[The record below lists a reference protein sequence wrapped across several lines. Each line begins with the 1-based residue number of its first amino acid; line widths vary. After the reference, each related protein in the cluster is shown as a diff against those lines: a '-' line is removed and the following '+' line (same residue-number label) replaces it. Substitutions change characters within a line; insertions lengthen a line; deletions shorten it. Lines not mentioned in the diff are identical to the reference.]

1 MAIHARFFGGAA
13 NWHVEPLADIHRT
26 PPRTLRVE
34 VDGVQ
39 LDYTF
44 VRSTTHEQSMGR
56 VDRIQADYRDGV
68 LTLTIPVAEEAKPR
82 KISVSHTNGHTN
94 GHQVIESETA
104 ERPSVGA

>member
-1 MAIHARFFGGAA
+1 MAIHARFFGGPA

-56 VDRIQADYRDGV
+56 VDRIQADYAAPGIDAGV
-68 LTLTIPVAEEAKPR
+68 VAQFAAFADRGEGGVNAAKVRLLTV
-82 KISVSHTNGHTN
+82 
-94 GHQVIESETA
+94 
-104 ERPSVGA
+104 